1 MRLLA
6 MDDFEFRA
14 FNIFNEQQW
23 RSIIAN
29 CVTIADI
36 KIQKILERSNNQAIK
51 LVPFKKRNS
60 DELELKTVVDLLTNL
75 YKKSLRT
82 GKISPELFVDYN
94 ISQSLST
101 FLFGKGARKI
111 EQLIR
116 LLPFVFSFESRVR
129 RFKEFVKEDKKLH
142 DRTLFLQEEVDE
154 DLIIAVRRGSEF
166 LDAFE
171 ACMTRD
177 LRKKYK
183 IIFFNQQ
190 GL

>member
-1 MRLLA
+1 
-6 MDDFEFRA
+6 
-14 FNIFNEQQW
+14 
-23 RSIIAN
+23 
-29 CVTIADI
+29 
-36 KIQKILERSNNQAIK
+36 
-51 LVPFKKRNS
+51 
-60 DELELKTVVDLLTNL
+60 
-75 YKKSLRT
+75 
-82 GKISPELFVDYN
+82 VDYN

-111 EQLIR
+111 EELIK

-154 DLIIAVRRGSEF
+154 DLIIAVRRGKEF